1 MERSENRWN
10 VRIKTYP
17 DGKQLYMVSE
27 FPVKKPVFKK
37 EVVHDGSA
45 VEKKEIENQGRAIQA
60 VYDLARGTKWDWFIT
75 LTFAP
80 ENVDRFD
87 YDACAALVL
96 KFTRSLR
103 YFGCLYIII
112 PEQHKK
118 GSWHFHGLVKGDLPV
133 TLAINPKTGKLIL
146 DNHYRPVFNV
156 ANFDVGFTTA
166 TQIGDSDRTVSYIT
180 KYLTKDKMSKV
191 PKGKKRYW
199 ASKGLPKP
207 EVETYLGGLF
217 EAGALIRACRYK
229 KEIQA
234 KYNRFFIGEV

>member
-1 MERSENRWN
+1 MEHSENRWN
-10 VRIKTYP
+10 VRIKTYS

-37 EVVHDGSA
+37 DVVHDGST
-45 VEKKEIENQGRAIQA
+45 VERKEIENQGRAIQM
-60 VYDLARGTKWDWFIT
+60 VYDLARGTQWDWFIT
-75 LTFAP
+75 LTFSP
-80 ENVDRFD
+80 QEVDRFN
-87 YDACAALVL
+87 YDACSALVL

-103 YFGCLYIII
+103 YYDCQYIII

-133 TLAINPKTGKLIL
+133 TLATNAKKGGFIF
-146 DNHYRPVFNV
+146 DNKGRPIYNV
-156 ANFDVGFTTA
+156 ANFDVGFSTA

-180 KYLTKDKMSKV
+180 KYLTKDKMAKV

-207 EVETYLGGLF
+207 EVTTYLGGLE
-217 EAGALIRACRYK
+217 EASELLGCCRYK
-229 KEIQA
+229 KEISA
-234 KYNRFFIGEV
+234 RFNRFFIGEV